1 MKQAFDCI
9 IIGGGIVGL
18 TAALALAEN
27 DFKIAL
33 IDAKPLTIEIK
44 PDDFDL
50 RVSAI
55 TRSSENIFRHLNVW
69 QDMAATRISPYIRM
83 RVWEEQGDGNIEFS
97 ADKIA
102 EPNLGHIIE
111 NRVIQN
117 SLLKRIQLLSNV
129 QVFAPSRTIDFYH
142 HEDNIMLQFETG
154 EEIYGKLIIGA
165 DGANSWVRERAEF
178 DLLKKDYDHHAI
190 IATVRTELPHQKI
203 ARQRFLTDGVL
214 ALLPLSDPHLSSIVW
229 STTPAKVERLIQL
242 SDTAFSKSLT
252 DAFSTTLG
260 NIFLQSKRES
270 FPLTMRHVKHYA
282 KPRIV
287 LVGDAAHTIHP
298 LAGQG
303 VNLGL
308 LDVASLVETLLAVK
322 KAGRDI
328 GLLQHL
334 RKYERAR
341 KGDNQIMLLAMS
353 GFKNLFGQENS
364 AMVWARNLGLNL
376 TDKAEPVKNLFI
388 KKAMGL
394 IGDIPPLA
402 RGC

>member
-1 MKQAFDCI
+1 MKHLFDGI
-9 IIGGGIVGL
+9 VIGSGIVGL
-18 TAALALAEN
+18 TTALALAKN

-33 IDAKPLTIEIK
+33 VDAKPLNLEINQAN
-44 PDDFDL
+44 FDL

-55 TRSSENIFRHLNVW
+55 TRSSENIFKNLQVW
-69 QDMAATRISPYIRM
+69 QDMAAVRISPYTRM

-102 EPNLGHIIE
+102 ELNLGHIIE

-117 SLLKRIQLLSNV
+117 GLLKAIKDHANV
-129 QVFAPSRTIDFYH
+129 QLFAPAKCVDLYH
-142 HEDNIMLQFETG
+142 HEDQIVLQFEGG
-154 EEIYGKLIIGA
+154 EEIYAKLIIGA
-165 DGANSWVRERAEF
+165 DGANSWVRTRAEF
-178 DLLKKDYDHHAI
+178 ELLKKDYDHHAI
-190 IATVRTELPHQKI
+190 VATVKTELPHQKT

-214 ALLPLSDPHLSSIVW
+214 ALLPLSDAHLNSIVW
-229 STTPAKVERLIQL
+229 STNPAKAEMLMQL
-242 SDTAFSKSLT
+242 NDATFSKSLI

-260 NIFLQSKRES
+260 NIQLQSKRES
-270 FPLTMRHVKHYA
+270 FPLTMRHVKQYA

-287 LVGDAAHTIHP
+287 LVGDAAHTVHP

-308 LDVASLVETLLAVK
+308 LDAASLVEILSAVQK
-322 KAGRDI
+322 DQRDI

-353 GFKNLFGQENS
+353 GFKNLFGTENS

-394 IGDIPPLA
+394 IGDIPSLA
-402 RGC
+402 RG